1 MVMDDRSQKPPL
13 PKLPVARG
21 NYEIGYGKP
30 PESTRFTKG
39 RSGNPAGRPRGARN
53 KRPALNEERLK
64 GIILDEA
71 YRTITINEG
80 EKRISIPIAQA
91 VVRAMAVNAARGQH
105 RAQRLFAELLT
116 TTETA
121 NNTLYR
127 EYFGTALD
135 YKKYW
140 QAEIAR
146 CKALGLEL
154 PNPVPHPEDIS
165 VDIATGTIVIAGPMT
180 PEEKVSWDR
189 LWDQVDELDR
199 DIAALMTQPKRA
211 RTEQQRGQVDDDR
224 MQLEKLRAM
233 ITDKIGERPK
243 R

>member
-1 MVMDDRSQKPPL
+1 MDHRDQKPRL
-13 PKLPVARG
+13 PRLPVARG
-21 NYEIGYGKP
+21 NYDVGYAKP
-30 PESTRFTKG
+30 PESTRFMKG

-80 EKRISIPIAQA
+80 EKRMSIPIAQA

-105 RAQRLFAELLT
+105 RAQKLFAELVS
-116 TTETA
+116 TTEAA

-140 QAEIAR
+140 EGEIGR
-146 CKALGLEL
+146 CKALGLEI

-165 VDIATGTIVIAGPMT
+165 VDMATGTIVIKGPMT

-189 LWDQVDELDR
+189 LWDHVDECDR
-199 DIAALMTQPKRA
+199 DMAALAARGKRA
-211 RTEQQRGQVDDDR
+211 PSEEQRQKIGDERA
-224 MQLEKLRAM
+224 QLEKLRAM